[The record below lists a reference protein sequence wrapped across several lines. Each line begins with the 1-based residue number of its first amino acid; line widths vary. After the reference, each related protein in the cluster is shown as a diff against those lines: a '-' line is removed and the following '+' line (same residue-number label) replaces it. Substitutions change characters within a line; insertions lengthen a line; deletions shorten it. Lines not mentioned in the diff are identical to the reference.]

1 MAKKAAAPKKAAP
14 AKQAPPAPAK
24 QAPPAPGK
32 EDANKYFTQHG
43 TWPDK

>member
-1 MAKKAAAPKKAAP
+1 MAKKAAAPKKA
-14 AKQAPPAPAK
+14 APAK